1 MSISELEDKDK
12 NNKNLNQMM
21 QQLGKNAKKASQILS
36 KADTKIK
43 NNAILK
49 SSEIIKN
56 STEEIIEANKK
67 DILLAKSINL
77 SKNLID
83 RLVLDPKR
91 IESIALSLENIADLP
106 DPVGELIDSSLRPNK
121 LIVERIRVPLG
132 VIGIIY
138 ESRPNVTSD
147 AGGLCIKSGN
157 TAILRC
163 GTESYNSSEA
173 LVNCLQ
179 KGLAY
184 SNLPKE
190 CVQLVP
196 TINREAVGK
205 MLKMHEYINIIV
217 PRGGKSLV
225 KRVQSES
232 TIPVLSHL
240 EGNCHTY
247 IHSESNIE
255 MSKKIVEN
263 AKLRRTSICGATESL
278 LIDKNILKSHLPH
291 IVEDLINGG
300 CEIVGDTISQNIDP
314 RIKVATN
321 EDWST
326 EYLDYKISI
335 KAVEDINE
343 AINHIS
349 LYGSNHT
356 DCIVTGDKNAAE
368 KFLSEVDSSIVMH
381 NTSTQF
387 ADGFE
392 FGLGAEIGI
401 STNRLHARGP
411 VGLKELTTYK
421 WLVHGNGQIRK

>member
-173 LVNCLQ
+173 LVN
-179 KGLAY
+179 
-184 SNLPKE
+184 
-190 CVQLVP
+190 
-196 TINREAVGK
+196 
-205 MLKMHEYINIIV
+205 
-217 PRGGKSLV
+217 
-225 KRVQSES
+225 
-232 TIPVLSHL
+232 
-240 EGNCHTY
+240 
-247 IHSESNIE
+247 
-255 MSKKIVEN
+255 
-263 AKLRRTSICGATESL
+263 
-278 LIDKNILKSHLPH
+278 
-291 IVEDLINGG
+291 
-300 CEIVGDTISQNIDP
+300 
-314 RIKVATN
+314 
-321 EDWST
+321 
-326 EYLDYKISI
+326 
-335 KAVEDINE
+335 
-343 AINHIS
+343 
-349 LYGSNHT
+349 
-356 DCIVTGDKNAAE
+356 
-368 KFLSEVDSSIVMH
+368 
-381 NTSTQF
+381 
-387 ADGFE
+387 
-392 FGLGAEIGI
+392 
-401 STNRLHARGP
+401 
-411 VGLKELTTYK
+411 
-421 WLVHGNGQIRK
+421 

>member
-1 MSISELEDKDK
+1 MLISELEDKDK
-12 NNKNLNQMM
+12 NLDEIM
-21 QQLGKNAKKASQILS
+21 QQLGKDAKKSSQILA
-36 KADTKIK
+36 KADTNIK
-43 NNAILK
+43 NNAIKK
-49 SSEIIKN
+49 SSEIIRN
-56 STEEIIEANKK
+56 SIKEIIEANKK
-67 DILLAKSINL
+67 DISLAKSINL
-77 SKNLID
+77 SENLID
-83 RLVLDPKR
+83 RIALDTKR
-91 IESIALSLENIADLP
+91 IESIALSLKNISDLP

-121 LIVERIRVPLG
+121 LVVERIRIPLG

-163 GTESYNSSEA
+163 GTESYNSS
-173 LVNCLQ
+173 LVLMNCLQ
-179 KGLAY
+179 KGLAH

-196 TINREAVGK
+196 TMNREAVGK
-205 MLKMHEYINIIV
+205 MLKMHEYINILV

-247 IHSESNIE
+247 IHSESNVE
-255 MSKKIVEN
+255 MSVKIVEN

-278 LIDKNILKSHLPH
+278 LIDKNILNSHLPH
-291 IVEDLINGG
+291 IIENLIQGG
-300 CEIVGDTISQNIDP
+300 CEIVGDRISQNIDS
-314 RIKVATN
+314 RIQDASN
-321 EDWST
+321 EDWSK

-335 KAVEDINE
+335 KVVEDINE
-343 AINHIS
+343 AIKHIS
-349 LYGSNHT
+349 LFGSNHT
-356 DCIVTGDKNAAE
+356 DCIVTDDKNAAE
-368 KFLSEVDSSIVMH
+368 KFLNAVDSSIVMH

-421 WLVHGNGQIRK
+421 WLVHGNGQIRT